1 VAKNIL
7 QHWKLADL
15 DSQYVRKLEGHLNR
29 KGGKMRIQPI
39 TLNQI
44 AFGHFLSQSF
54 HKGVI

>member
-29 KGGKMRIQPI
+29 KGGKIANSTDHFKSDRIWSFF
-39 TLNQI
+39 I
-44 AFGHFLSQSF
+44 A
-54 HKGVI
+54 IIP